1 MFHLGLLRSAD
12 AYQALHIRMP
22 LLSALV
28 IHRLIPGYRAFPDD
42 RASEMRD
49 VLA

>member
-12 AYQALHIRMP
+12 AYQALHVRMP

-28 IHRLIPGYRAFPDD
+28 IHRLMPGYRASLMIAHLRCAIF
-42 RASEMRD
+42 
-49 VLA
+49 